1 MYPQKQRV
9 PGTLQLISTLMLIA
23 VFGLG
28 GVFDLQAGP
37 CAAPRLL
44 IGKGGGVRAG
54 SRRCTPRRRP
64 SNSSG
69 CAAETRT
76 CSGQPT

>member
-1 MYPQKQRV
+1 MYPEKQRV

-44 IGKGGGVRAG
+44 I
-54 SRRCTPRRRP
+54 RRGEGRVTQ
-64 SNSSG
+64 G
-69 CAAETRT
+69 AAALQTALQLQLMR
-76 CSGQPT
+76 C